1 MENFVKLKNVKFKEQ
16 ELNTIV
22 EKLKSCFDKSQNN
35 FSQICYCVHSICK
48 WFDEHPQPKE
58 VLTEK
63 YYNKYELLAG
73 FGFDKSA
80 ISRLSNCFEKFVIND
95 SNDYVLGIEYKDFTQ
110 SKLYELLPLEKV
122 DLTNLVC
129 TRVIKPEMSVKQIR
143 KIVKSYLNQENE
155 SSAKVEINEE
165 DIPNVYDPKQTY
177 SFDYFNSMTKNELV
191 NMIMM
196 LQEEYQKMKKE
207 KRK

>member
-1 MENFVKLKNVKFKEQ
+1 MENFVKLKNVKFEEQ

-22 EKLKSCFDKSQNN
+22 EKLKSCFDKIQNN
-35 FSQICYCVHSICK
+35 FSQTCYCIYSICN

-58 VLTEK
+58 VLTER

-80 ISRLSNCFEKFVIND
+80 ISRMCNCFEKFMIVKNNECI
-95 SNDYVLGIEYKDFTQ
+95 LATEYKDFTN
-110 SKLYELLPLEKV
+110 SRLYEMLPLEKV
-122 DLTNLVC
+122 DVVNLVC

-143 KIVKSYLNQENE
+143 KVVKSYLNKDNE
-155 SSAKVEINEE
+155 KTETEFDEEEIP
-165 DIPNVYDPKQTY
+165 DIYDPKQTY
-177 SFDYFNSMTKNELV
+177 DFDYFNSMTKNELV

-207 KRK
+207 KRN